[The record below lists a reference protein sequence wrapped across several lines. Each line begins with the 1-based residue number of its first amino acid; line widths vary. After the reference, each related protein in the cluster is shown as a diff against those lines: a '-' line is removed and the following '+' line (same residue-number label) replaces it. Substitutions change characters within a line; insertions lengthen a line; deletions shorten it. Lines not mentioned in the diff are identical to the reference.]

1 MVNIGVFSMFICT
14 TGIDPRGSL
23 TLKYGYYTA
32 SGKECI
38 EIYLQDGTLVI
49 SKMASDKA
57 TADKICNSLIYNQ
70 ITTKEELLAMDFSF
84 HWNLACSGD
93 YKLWSEAFDIC
104 KNRNCSAL
112 YGAVQNSKEFYHKY
126 MA

>member
-1 MVNIGVFSMFICT
+1 MFICT
-14 TGIDPRGSL
+14 TGCDPRGSL

-32 SGKECI
+32 SGKEYV

-49 SKMASDKA
+49 SKLTSDKA

-70 ITTKEELLAMDFSF
+70 ITTKEKLIAMDFSF

-93 YKLWSEAFDIC
+93 YKVWSEAFD
-104 KNRNCSAL
+104 KKRGMNNA
-112 YGAVQNSKEFYHKY
+112 EFYHKY
-126 MA
+126 IA